1 VIHDSVSIGLTAT
14 SQSPSVEKAGCNP
27 GGAWWSVWS
36 CTIFEHG
43 RGARTTL
50 ASGTDPHKMTAACS
64 GAGDIWDGS
73 NIWALAEHGFVRVS
87 ARGRG
92 SGSGCSRI
100 QIAAADK
107 AESTAA
113 RARRADARCVHSP
126 SKTVPTNGKPPTD
139 DVEDEGL
146 WTIGTHLFTAILS
159 RAEEEA
165 SHKL

>member
-1 VIHDSVSIGLTAT
+1 MVVGLELYHLRARERGTHDAGIGDRSAQDDGSVLRR
-14 SQSPSVEKAGCNP
+14 
-27 GGAWWSVWS
+27 
-36 CTIFEHG
+36 
-43 RGARTTL
+43 RGHL
-50 ASGTDPHKMTAACS
+50 